1 MLNTKKLL
9 TKILSVLPLF
19 TEVTVNG
26 TAPALSSNA
35 YFNIAVTGDIPSGY
49 TPVAIKS
56 FSPGTSN
63 YYVNSVTLTNN
74 GCYLAGRS
82 FNAQSTTAQA
92 SAVLLCMK
100 TWGGVLRNFN
110 YVNLLTP
117 CRKVVGVC

>member
-19 TEVTVNG
+19 TEVTVTG

-35 YFNIAVTGDIPSGY
+35 YFNIALTGNVPSGY

-56 FSPGTSN
+56 FNPGTSN

-74 GCYLAGRS
+74 GCYFAGRS
-82 FNAQSTTAQA
+82 FNGQSTTAPA
-92 SAVLLCMK
+92 RAVLLCMK
-100 TWGGVLRNFN
+100 TWGG
-110 YVNLLTP
+110 
-117 CRKVVGVC
+117 GSA